1 MVARRVIRKLKNMID
16 IFSISTN
23 ELVAKMRSGDISSV
37 EVCKAYLERIK
48 KYEKDIKAWSFLDK
62 KILLEKAEEADE
74 YRKSGKP
81 LGSLHGLPVAVK
93 DIIAT
98 YDMPTECGSVLRK
111 GISGAADAEVVN
123 LIKAAGAIVMGK
135 TVTTEFAYFDPGKTT
150 NPHDYTRTPGGSS
163 SGSAAVIAAHMAP
176 LAIGTQTN
184 GSIIRPASYCGVV
197 GYKPSFGL
205 ISRTGIL
212 KQSLKLDQV
221 GVFGKTVEDVAL
233 LAKALIKKD
242 ILDDDTIHYAADEML
257 EVCKKGPIFEPKFIF
272 YKTASWKKISKESQK
287 AFEFLLKEFKNNIEV
302 FEEPSYFKNIPK
314 YHQII
319 HETDMANS
327 FQDFYKKSKK
337 KMGKKL
343 VEAIERGLKYSA
355 KDYVD
360 AVDFMKQ
367 SYKSYSE
374 VFEDYYGVITPAS
387 TGVADK
393 GLLSTG
399 SPELSTIWTYM
410 GLPTISLPLLSGE
423 NNLPLG
429 VQLVG
434 DKLDDLRFLASANW
448 LEKNCKEKN
457 D

>member
-1 MVARRVIRKLKNMID
+1 
-16 IFSISTN
+16 
-23 ELVAKMRSGDISSV
+23 
-37 EVCKAYLERIK
+37 
-48 KYEKDIKAWSFLDK
+48 
-62 KILLEKAEEADE
+62 
-74 YRKSGKP
+74 
-81 LGSLHGLPVAVK
+81 
-93 DIIAT
+93 
-98 YDMPTECGSVLRK
+98 
-111 GISGAADAEVVN
+111 
-123 LIKAAGAIVMGK
+123 
-135 TVTTEFAYFDPGKTT
+135 
-150 NPHDYTRTPGGSS
+150 
-163 SGSAAVIAAHMAP
+163 
-176 LAIGTQTN
+176 
-184 GSIIRPASYCGVV
+184 
-197 GYKPSFGL
+197 
-205 ISRTGIL
+205 
-212 KQSLKLDQV
+212 
-221 GVFGKTVEDVAL
+221 
-233 LAKALIKKD
+233 
-242 ILDDDTIHYAADEML
+242 ML

-272 YKTASWKKISKESQK
+272 YKTPSWKRINKESQK
-287 AFEFLLKEFKNNIEV
+287 AFEFLLKEFNKNIEV
-302 FEEPSYFKNIPK
+302 FDEPSYFKDIPR

-355 KDYVD
+355 KEYVD

-410 GLPTISLPLLSGE
+410 GLPAISLPLLSGE